1 MMIAAPTPSAK
12 IAVRVA
18 LDLGELDIK
27 VLEGWSTLWGA
38 TTDATSRR
46 GRPPGS
52 NRRHSTTARPVRAT
66 MPRMRALR
74 LLRRSATVVAA
85 LAGAAALAG
94 SVAAHGPVPAEAPT
108 AATLL
113 LGWTF
118 EPLPTLGLLVV
129 TGWWWWAVRRVN
141 SLHPGNPVPRR
152 RSVAFY
158 GGIVALAFALLSG
171 IARYDTAL
179 FSVHMVQHVLLMLV
193 AAPLLALA
201 APITLILRLSSSETR
216 HRWVLPVLHS
226 RIVGF
231 LAFPV
236 VAWVVFTAMMWGVHF
251 SPLFN
256 ASLEDPNIH
265 DFEHLLFLTGAL
277 LFWWPAVA
285 LDPAPWR
292 MGHPAR
298 VIYLLTQMTQN
309 TFLAVVILDATD
321 VLYPHYA
328 TLVRPWGLSAI
339 DDQRLAAGIMWL
351 AGDLIFL
358 SAILLVVAGWM
369 RAEARDEARSD
380 RRADVELAQ
389 IRIRERRLA
398 ERLADERAEP
408 GG

>member
-1 MMIAAPTPSAK
+1 M
-12 IAVRVA
+12 
-18 LDLGELDIK
+18 
-27 VLEGWSTLWGA
+27 
-38 TTDATSRR
+38 RR
-46 GRPPGS
+46 MG
-52 NRRHSTTARPVRAT
+52 
-66 MPRMRALR
+66 ALR
-74 LLRRSATVVAA
+74 LTRRLATM
-85 LAGAAALAG
+85 AAALAG
-94 SVAAHGPVPAEAPT
+94 IALLAGPVAAHGPVPAEAPT

-118 EPLPTLGLLVV
+118 EPLPTLGLVVV

-141 SLHPGNPVPRR
+141 TVHPGNPVPRR

-193 AAPLLALA
+193 AAPLLALS

-216 HRWVLPVLHS
+216 HRWILPILHS
-226 RIVGF
+226 RIVRF
-231 LAFPV
+231 MAFPV
-236 VAWVVFTAMMWGVHF
+236 TAWVMFAAMMWGVHF

-256 ASLEDPNIH
+256 ASLEDPNVH

-298 VIYLLTQMTQN
+298 IVYLLTQMTQN
-309 TFLAVVILDATD
+309 TFLAVVILNATD
-321 VLYPHYA
+321 VLYPHYL

-358 SAILLVVAGWM
+358 TAILLVVAGWM

-380 RRADVELAQ
+380 RRADVEMAQ